1 MKLAMR
7 VLAFWAWSLL
17 VLTGCAE
24 LSQIGF
30 PGDYGNWGESDLV
43 GEVRDVDTRA
53 RQIELSTDAGRKF
66 LVRYDNNTRV
76 SYRQRDY
83 AVANLEPGDYVAV
96 RAQPDRD
103 GRYFTDLITVKESV
117 QERGGYGGVNSSG
130 SVGRLEKLDG
140 RVEFVDSRRG
150 TLEIRDRN
158 NRLVVVSLP
167 YNAPRAIT
175 DRLNR
180 LREGDYVR
188 MEGRF
193 LNRDRFEL
201 ETVYGSTHQPDA
213 TACSRF
219 NACPE
224 LVERV
229 PRSRPVLSE
238 CEGSG
243 SLAGL
248 GTSLNVA
255 LYRPRRARLR
265 ADLLEE
271 VVALIVDQDKRRKI
285 LHLNLP
291 DRFHAKFRILVQ
303 FDLFDVFFCQYRRR
317 AAD

>member
-1 MKLAMR
+1 MKLSMR
-7 VLAFWAWSLL
+7 VLGLLSWSFLL
-17 VLTGCAE
+17 LSGCAE

-30 PGDYGNWGESDLV
+30 PGDYGNWGGSDLV

-53 RQIELSTDAGRKF
+53 HQIELSTDAGRKF

-96 RAQPDRD
+96 RAQQDRD

-117 QERGGYGGVNSSG
+117 QERGGYGGASSG
-130 SVGRLEKLDG
+130 SENVGRLEKLEG

-193 LNRDRFEL
+193 LNRERFEI
-201 ETVYGSTHQPDA
+201 ENFV
-213 TACSRF
+213 
-219 NACPE
+219 
-224 LVERV
+224 
-229 PRSRPVLSE
+229 
-238 CEGSG
+238 
-243 SLAGL
+243 
-248 GTSLNVA
+248 
-255 LYRPRRARLR
+255 
-265 ADLLEE
+265 
-271 VVALIVDQDKRRKI
+271 
-285 LHLNLP
+285 
-291 DRFHAKFRILVQ
+291 
-303 FDLFDVFFCQYRRR
+303 
-317 AAD
+317 